1 MFELV
6 WMELYLR
13 VCYVR
18 WRVWRVWVRSAEFHR
33 GSKLNFCRYSEKS
46 SFYYINNPIV
56 RESAPCAQ
64 EKHLNDLLRTL
75 VTLFLLITW
84 TNLQP
89 HLPQNWERTIASILR
104 TCSHNPAFA
113 TIQ

>member
-1 MFELV
+1 MDGAVLTSVLCTLEGL
-6 WMELYLR
+6 ESL
-13 VCYVR
+13 
-18 WRVWRVWVRSAEFHR
+18 
-33 GSKLNFCRYSEKS
+33 GSKCGVPPGFEVEFLPLFRKVV
-46 SFYYINNPIV
+46 FYYINNPIV